1 MVSITGAAVT
11 ANELHVQRAHGVM
24 LSKYKWKIT
33 NLRKSFLLLSP
44 LLAAWR
50 GNENGPG
57 LGSDRRRFEPLLVL
71 LGK

>member
-1 MVSITGAAVT
+1 MVSITGAAGT

-24 LSKYKWKIT
+24 LSKQQQKIIKV
-33 NLRKSFLLLSP
+33 RKSFLLLSP
-44 LLAAWR
+44 LIAAWR

-57 LGSDRRRFEPLLVL
+57 LESDSCRFEPFLVF